1 LVIASV
7 HLSPVEPVA
16 PLIPVTFVFFDNDGI
31 LVDTEHLYMEASR
44 TVLADRGIEL
54 PEADYIELFMRQNR
68 GLLHYAEARGWS
80 RDDLLAMR
88 LRRNALYAAMLAR
101 EPLVLDGVEETLQAL
116 HGRVRM
122 AIVTSSRRDHFDIIH
137 GRTGL
142 LRYFDFVL
150 AEGDYAVSKPDAAP
164 YLAAVARAG
173 VEPSSCLVVEDSER
187 GLAAAV
193 AAGLR
198 CVVVPSRL
206 TRGSRFDGALHVLDD
221 VRDVARVVDRLTT
234 QGPASRRA

>member
-1 LVIASV
+1 
-7 HLSPVEPVA
+7 
-16 PLIPVTFVFFDNDGI
+16 LITCVFFDNDGI

-44 TVLADRGIEL
+44 NVLAERGITL
-54 PEADYIELFMRQNR
+54 SEADYIELFMRQNR
-68 GLLHYAEARGWS
+68 GLLHYADECGWAA
-80 RDDLLAMR
+80 DDLLAMR
-88 LRRNALYAAMLAR
+88 ARRNHLYAAMLER

-150 AEGDYAVSKPDAAP
+150 TDGDYTVSKPDPAP
-164 YLAAVARAG
+164 YLTAVARAG
-173 VEPSSCLVVEDSER
+173 VDPASCLVVEDSER
-187 GLAAAV
+187 GLTAAV

-206 TRGSRFDGALHVLDD
+206 TRGSRFDGAWRVLDD
-221 VRDVARVVDRLTT
+221 VREVAGLS
-234 QGPASRRA
+234 GSAP